1 MKELLLKRK
10 SRFVLYIVACF
21 IPVLDKL
28 LMDLSLSLLIGSVQ
42 VGRMEYFIRVSMIS
56 VGIVA
61 VGSILYIISRFLR
74 ISYMRDT
81 LLDIRLLAFERIL
94 NLDYKEFN
102 NKSKDSYISNLIND
116 INIFENNFFLQLI
129 NLIFRGG
136 VYLVS
141 LTIIAFL
148 DIRFAI
154 ISLLVSILLFYIS
167 RTFEEKTVRLQEE
180 VSDKNEAFAVDM
192 SNTFNGLEILKLNNV
207 ENRFLRKALGSITG
221 LERRKLSYN
230 IYSDT
235 QRRIMEFLGF
245 GFLTGSLVYVAV
257 LMSGDVSL
265 TRATLIVQ
273 LSNGCI
279 WNITSILPLYNQLK
293 SSVNIFNKITKGLED
308 NKSISKGDKEF
319 SFEREIEVENLSFAY
334 GDKEILKDVSFKIE
348 KGKKYLIKGASGAG
362 KTTLIKLLSM
372 TYDDYKGRIL
382 VDDVDYKEID
392 EYTFNQKVSFIYQ
405 DVFLFEDT
413 IYNNIALYKEYD
425 DEKVLGAALKAGL
438 DSLLEKKE
446 NGINEMLLE
455 NGKNLSGGERQRIS
469 IARAIVKDSEILFVD
484 EGTSSLDEELG
495 RLVEDT
501 ILSLDT
507 TVIAISHRYYRGIS
521 ERYDYVLEIKDKRI
535 DVYEADKYFMEV
547 AI

>member
-10 SRFVLYIVACF
+10 SRFVLYIFACF
-21 IPVLDKL
+21 IPVFDKL

-42 VGRMEYFIRVSMIS
+42 VGRMEYFIRVSTIS

-141 LTIIAFL
+141 LIIIAFL

-167 RTFEEKTVRLQEE
+167 RIFEEKTVRLQEE

-265 TRATLIVQ
+265 TRAALIVQ

-535 DVYEADKYFMEV
+535 EVYEADKYFMEV

>member
-10 SRFVLYIVACF
+10 SRFVLYIFACF
-21 IPVLDKL
+21 IPVFDKL

-42 VGRMEYFIRVSMIS
+42 VGRMEYFIRVSTIS

-61 VGSILYIISRFLR
+61 LGSILYIISRFLR

-141 LTIIAFL
+141 LIIIAFL

-167 RTFEEKTVRLQEE
+167 RIFEEKTVRLQEE

-507 TVIAISHRYYRGIS
+507 TVIAISHRYYREIS

>member
-10 SRFVLYIVACF
+10 SRFVLYIFACF

-42 VGRMEYFIRVSMIS
+42 VGRMEYFIRVSTIS

-61 VGSILYIISRFLR
+61 LGSILYIISRFLR

-167 RTFEEKTVRLQEE
+167 RIFEEKTVRLQEE

>member
-10 SRFVLYIVACF
+10 SRFVLYIFACF
-21 IPVLDKL
+21 IPVFDKL

-42 VGRMEYFIRVSMIS
+42 VGRMEYFIRVSTIS

-61 VGSILYIISRFLR
+61 LGSILYIISRFLR

-167 RTFEEKTVRLQEE
+167 RIFEEKTVRLQEE

-207 ENRFLRKALGSITG
+207 ENRFLKKVLGSITG

-535 DVYEADKYFMEV
+535 EVYEADKYFMEV

>member
-10 SRFVLYIVACF
+10 SRFVLYIFACF
-21 IPVLDKL
+21 IPVFDKL

-42 VGRMEYFIRVSMIS
+42 VGRMEYFIRVSTIS

-61 VGSILYIISRFLR
+61 LGSILYIISRFLR

-167 RTFEEKTVRLQEE
+167 RIFEEKTVRLQEE

-207 ENRFLRKALGSITG
+207 ENRFLKKVLGSITG

>member
-10 SRFVLYIVACF
+10 SRFVLYIFACF
-21 IPVLDKL
+21 IPVFDKL

-42 VGRMEYFIRVSMIS
+42 VGRMEYFIRVSTIS

-61 VGSILYIISRFLR
+61 LGSILYIISRFLR

-167 RTFEEKTVRLQEE
+167 RIFEEKTVRLQEE

-392 EYTFNQKVSFIYQ
+392 
-405 DVFLFEDT
+405 
-413 IYNNIALYKEYD
+413 